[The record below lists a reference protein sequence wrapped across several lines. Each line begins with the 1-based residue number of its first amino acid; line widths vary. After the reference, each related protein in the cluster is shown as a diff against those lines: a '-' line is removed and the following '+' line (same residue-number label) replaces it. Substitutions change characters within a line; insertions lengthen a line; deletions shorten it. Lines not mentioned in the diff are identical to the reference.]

1 MKKLSSLILAVILL
15 ISVLAMPISAKEE
28 VNVVLNGFIAKFD
41 IASELISGRTMVPL
55 RKFAEY
61 IGAEVTWV
69 GETREVI
76 LTRGEDTVTVAAD
89 SPELYKNGELLMD
102 MDVSPIIVRENGESY
117 TLAPV
122 RAISEAFGLTVD
134 WDSTTSTAYVVDINE
149 DTVMSVGLFPI
160 SADMLDYYYNDTVR
174 FLTSDPEFSINSETI
189 EMLPA
194 LVCENIFAYAA
205 ILDTAARLGYTF
217 YSQAEIDAVNA
228 SIDSYKSHYGDAFT
242 TELENSNMTE
252 EIFKTF
258 LFTSLF
264 QNGMMSELESLFYL
278 VPNEDKIGT
287 LMVSPELLR
296 TAHILVSDIE
306 TAESILEKAQ
316 NASDEEFFAL
326 MDEYTE
332 DTAVIGDRVGY
343 YSLPGMMMA
352 TYESAAYELAPG
364 ETSGIVESDY
374 GYHIIR
380 RLEAEAE
387 QVEANIDMLFAYYL
401 ESQYYTSLSL
411 SAERL
416 KSATIFYDKY
426 YEFDFTSAFE
436 K

>member
-1 MKKLSSLILAVILL
+1 MKKLSSLILAVIL
-15 ISVLAMPISAKEE
+15 IFGVLVLPISAKEE

-61 IGAEVTWV
+61 IGADVTWV

-76 LTRGEDTVTVAAD
+76 LTRGEDTVIVSAD

-134 WDSTTSTAYVVDINE
+134 WDSTSSTAYVIDINE

-189 EMLPA
+189 EMLPE
-194 LVCENIFAYAA
+194 LVCENIYAYAA

-217 YSQAEIDAVNA
+217 YSQTEIDAVNA
-228 SIDSYKSHYGDAFT
+228 SLESYKSHYGDSFAQ
-242 TELENSNMTE
+242 ELENSNMTE
-252 EIFKTF
+252 EIFRTF

-278 VPNEDKIGT
+278 VPNEDKIAT
-287 LMVSPELLR
+287 LMGSPELLR

-306 TAESILEKAQ
+306 VAETILEEAQ

-343 YSLPGMMMA
+343 YSLPGMMVSA
-352 TYESAAYELAPG
+352 YESAAYGLTPG
-364 ETSGIVESDY
+364 ETSGIVESEY

-380 RLEAEAE
+380 RLEAEAN
-387 QVEANIDMLFAYYL
+387 QVETSIDMLFAYYL

-411 SAERL
+411 AAERMKL
-416 KSATIFYDKY
+416 STVFYDKY

-436 K
+436 